1 MNPQICPHLNLRRRD
16 TKKAALGVS
25 VKLRWAQRGNVID
38 TQSIVLGT
46 VVVSPTTIVGGCE
59 EIMRDLAVRQ

>member
-1 MNPQICPHLNLRRRD
+1 MNPQICPNLHLRPHD

-46 VVVSPTTIVGGCE
+46 VVVSPTTVVGGCE
-59 EIMRDLAVRQ
+59 EVMRDLAVRQ

>member
-1 MNPQICPHLNLRRRD
+1 MNPQICPHLYLRRRD

-59 EIMRDLAVRQ
+59 GIMCDLVVRQ

>member
-1 MNPQICPHLNLRRRD
+1 MNPQICPNFYPRPRD
-16 TKKAALGVS
+16 TKKAVLGAS
-25 VKLRWAQRGNVID
+25 VKLSWAQRGNVID

-46 VVVSPTTIVGGCE
+46 VVASPTTIVGGCE

>member
-1 MNPQICPHLNLRRRD
+1 MNPQICPNLYPRPRD

-46 VVVSPTTIVGGCE
+46 VVVSPTTIVGGCK
-59 EIMRDLAVRQ
+59 EIMCDLAVRQ

>member
-1 MNPQICPHLNLRRRD
+1 MPQFVSASPRH
-16 TKKAALGVS
+16 KKTALGVS

-46 VVVSPTTIVGGCE
+46 VVFSPTTIVGGCE
-59 EIMRDLAVRQ
+59 EIMRDLAVRE

>member
-1 MNPQICPHLNLRRRD
+1 MNPQICPNLYARPGD

-25 VKLRWAQRGNVID
+25 VKLRWTQRGNVID

>member
-1 MNPQICPHLNLRRRD
+1 MNPQIRPNLYPRPRD

>member
-1 MNPQICPHLNLRRRD
+1 MNPRICPNLYLRRRD

-25 VKLRWAQRGNVID
+25 VKLSWAQRGNVID

-59 EIMRDLAVRQ
+59 GIMRDLAVRQ

>member
-1 MNPQICPHLNLRRRD
+1 MNPQICPNLYPRPRD

-46 VVVSPTTIVGGCE
+46 VVVSPTTIVGGYE
-59 EIMRDLAVRQ
+59 GIMCDLVVRQ

>member
-1 MNPQICPHLNLRRRD
+1 MNPQICPNLSTRLRD

-38 TQSIVLGT
+38 TQSIELGT